1 MIKHCGNGK
10 KSIFVLP
17 RKGENIMF
25 KVNISGLEES
35 LERALSDVLLEG
47 GCAIAEDGY
56 KITAE
61 KGDFFKVEADEKGCK
76 ITYLQKCEFFRGFSY
91 LKNQIPASPF
101 VVEETRKYDLLGL
114 MADNSRN
121 AVFNM
126 NTAKAVI
133 RTIAKAGFNAL
144 ELYTEDTYEVNDEP
158 YFGYL
163 RGRFTKA
170 ELKELNAY
178 AADFGVELIPCVQ
191 TLAHVNQIIRWK
203 EYFEIVDCN
212 DILLVG
218 EERTYELIDHIF
230 QTLAECFTSRRV
242 NIGMDEAHMLG
253 LGRYLE
259 KHGFRNRFDIM
270 REHLEKVLQICG
282 KYGFKPSMWSDMFF
296 RLMNGGDYY
305 KENDSGKLAEK
316 AKIPEGVQLIY
327 WDYYSSDRSKYE
339 SMLAAH
345 KKLAANVQFAGGAWK
360 WIGFTPDNRL
370 SLNNSRLALDACDKA
385 GVKEILVTAWG
396 DNGAEASIFSVL
408 PTLVYFG
415 ERAYGHKDKKS
426 FSRAFERVADL
437 PLKDFLSIDLASRL
451 TKNDSAAETNDSS
464 KLYLY
469 NDPLLGVYDT
479 IIDENT
485 LAVYKENLPKIKRAA
500 KKSVKYG
507 YIFDT
512 QYALLKA
519 LTVKFDLG
527 VKTRA
532 AYKTGGREKM
542 AELIPVYKTAIKR
555 ITEFYEVFKRQWN
568 IENKPNGF
576 EIQDMRLGGLIMRL
590 KHCLEKIRAYA
601 CGETDAV
608 PELEES
614 LLDAFGRE
622 KTEPC
627 YQYFVNVHLKEI
639 SVSVP

>member
-1 MIKHCGNGK
+1 MISRETQAK
-10 KSIFVLP
+10 KRFRGG
-17 RKGENIMF
+17 RKETIMF
-25 KVNISGLEES
+25 KVNILGLEES
-35 LERALSDVLLEG
+35 FKRALSEVLEED
-47 GCAIAEDGY
+47 GCLVAADGY

-61 KGDFFKVEADEKGCK
+61 LGDKLKVAAGEKGCK
-76 ITYLQKCEFFRGFSY
+76 ITYSQKCEFFRGFSY
-91 LKNQIPASPF
+91 LKNQIPAETF
-101 VVEETRKYDLLGL
+101 TVEETRKYDLLGL

-158 YFGYL
+158 YFGYK

-191 TLAHVNQIIRWK
+191 TLAHVNQIVRWQ
-203 EYFEIVDCN
+203 EYGEIIDCN

-218 EERTYELIDHIF
+218 EERTYELIEHIF

-253 LGRYLE
+253 LGKYLD
-259 KHGFRNRFDIM
+259 KHGYRDRFDIM
-270 REHLEKVLQICG
+270 REHLERVLQICK

-305 KENDSGKLAEK
+305 KEGDSGKLAEK
-316 AKIPEGVQLIY
+316 AKIPDGVQLIY
-327 WDYYSSDRSKYE
+327 WDYYAQNRSKYD
-339 SMLAAH
+339 SMLSAH
-345 KKLAANVQFAGGAWK
+345 KKLVDNVQFAGGAWK
-360 WIGFTPDNRL
+360 WIGFAPDNRL
-370 SLNNSRLALDACDKA
+370 SLNNSKLALDACDKA
-385 GVKEILVTAWG
+385 GVKDVLVTAWG

-415 ERAYGHKDKKS
+415 ERAYGHKDKAS

-437 PLKDFLSIDLASRL
+437 PLKDFLSIDFANRL
-451 TKNDSAAETNDSS
+451 TKNTAPAETNNSS
-464 KLYLY
+464 KVYLY
-469 NDPLLGVYDT
+469 NDPLLGIYDT
-479 IIDENT
+479 LIDENS
-485 LAVYKENLPKIKRAA
+485 LAVYKENLPKIRRAA

-512 QYALLKA
+512 QYALLNA

-527 VKTRA
+527 LKTRA
-532 AYKTGGREKM
+532 AYKTGDRAAMK
-542 AELIPVYKTAIKR
+542 ELIPVYKTAIKR
-555 ITEFYEVFKRQWN
+555 ITEFYEIFKRQWS
-568 IENKPNGF
+568 IENKPSGF
-576 EIQDMRLGGLIMRL
+576 EIQDMRLGGLILRV
-590 KHCLEKIRAYA
+590 KHCLEIIQAYA
-601 CGETDAV
+601 SGETDFI
-608 PELEES
+608 PELEEK
-614 LLDAFGRE
+614 LIDVFGRE
-622 KTEPC
+622 KIEPC
-627 YQYFVNVHLKEI
+627 YTFYENVHLRV
-639 SVSVP
+639 VSACAP